1 MTTMVTKHYNKTKRW
16 VEKKRFG
23 LLLLATVL
31 VLVLPAFS
39 GPGRIAELVFWT
51 AMTFLFIQSTIV
63 ADVRRSRRIWTWLLV
78 VILTLL
84 SFMQPMGV
92 DSIGLEVVQLLM
104 ISLFFFLVLRYLFR
118 FIRKCPEVNMNVLI
132 TAINIYFIF
141 GIISASLAFLC
152 YKILPDP
159 YSFPAHILEPNF
171 VTFLYY
177 SFITMSTVGY
187 GDITPKTT
195 ETQTL
200 AYFIAVTGQLYV
212 AVIIAFLVGKYLVQ
226 ADKTHREQ

>member
-1 MTTMVTKHYNKTKRW
+1 MK
-16 VEKKRFG
+16 
-23 LLLLATVL
+23 
-31 VLVLPAFS
+31 P
-39 GPGRIAELVFWT
+39 I
-51 AMTFLFIQSTIV
+51 
-63 ADVRRSRRIWTWLLV
+63 
-78 VILTLL
+78 
-84 SFMQPMGV
+84 GV
-92 DSIGLEVVQLLM
+92 DSVEIEVAKLLL

-132 TAINIYFIF
+132 TAVNIYFIF
-141 GIISASLAFLC
+141 GIIAASLAFLC

-159 YSFPAHILEPNF
+159 YSFPAHITEPSF
-171 VTFLYY
+171 VTFAYY

-212 AVIIAFLVGKYLVQ
+212 AVIIAFLVGKFLVH
-226 ADKTHREQ
+226 ADKKNDQKENSNV